1 MCGWPPLLPAPSQP
15 SALTGQGG
23 RRRRDLEA
31 GSRGAPLHEL
41 EIMRVREVALCRR
54 AGGTGLWLLTAVWR
68 APAPS
73 VLEQDQLLLKEVVV
87 VSS

>member
-1 MCGWPPLLPAPSQP
+1 MRVASSPPSPLPAERTDRP
-15 SALTGQGG
+15 
-23 RRRRDLEA
+23 RRTEKRDLEA

-68 APAPS
+68 ASAPS
-73 VLEQDQLLLKEVVV
+73 VLEQDQLLLKGLVV